1 MQIERDSILLQ
12 YAELFSWLEVA
23 LNMLTLKAYGHGFIQ
38 TPSYPDRIN
47 QKRDEWNRLTK
58 QCGMPKVARDVVLD
72 NIEYGAKLG
81 FELEPPNAHV
91 PDKPWKDPV
100 AWNAAA
106 VATIKAIE
114 HGIINTRPS
123 SVKRTN
129 KYFVVDSSQSYTPYA
144 PIFTLCFY
152 QNSCLRLCQ
161 KKPDPDKPTVR

>member
-1 MQIERDSILLQ
+1 
-12 YAELFSWLEVA
+12 
-23 LNMLTLKAYGHGFIQ
+23 MLTLKAYGHGFIQ

-47 QKRDEWNRLTK
+47 QKRDAWIRLTK

-72 NIEYGAKLG
+72 NIEHGAKLG
-81 FELEPPNAHV
+81 FELEPPNVHV

-123 SVKRTN
+123 SVRRTN

-144 PIFTLCFY
+144 PIFTVTIL
-152 QNSCLRLCQ
+152 SELMSTLVPEKAR
-161 KKPDPDKPTVR
+161 P